1 MRLRCSDRCG
11 ESAVLH
17 LLVMLSLAG
26 LLACIPQT
34 QAFSSVAPLRVS
46 TASWPRPVQTRQSSM
61 RQRLEQQQP
70 QQRLIVRLV
79 DASAAI
85 SLPEDSKVSSSD
97 DGVTINTDASQDRL
111 FEKPLV
117 GIRRDFSARWPLWR
131 SDFTDGFSVQCV
143 AATMFLFFACLA
155 PAVGFG
161 GLYGVA
167 TNGAMGTVE
176 MVASTAVGGI
186 VYALCSA
193 QPMTIIGGT

>member
-1 MRLRCSDRCG
+1 
-11 ESAVLH
+11 
-17 LLVMLSLAG
+17 
-26 LLACIPQT
+26 
-34 QAFSSVAPLRVS
+34 
-46 TASWPRPVQTRQSSM
+46 M
-61 RQRLEQQQP
+61 RQRLEQQQQQQS

-85 SLPEDSKVSSSD
+85 SLPEDSNVGSD
-97 DGVTINTDASQDRL
+97 DNAVSDNSASQDRL

-131 SDFTDGFSVQCV
+131 SDFTDGFNVQSL

-176 MVASTAVGGI
+176 MVTSTAVGGI